1 MRPLDVFRYAFS
13 DYTSNKFKTMM
24 SSLGIIIGV
33 ASIIAILTL
42 GDGLYAGISGEFNSV
57 GADTIAILPMASM
70 IQMGNDIDS
79 KPAAHLTDLDVNSIL
94 NTSGVL
100 SVHPEISMTAD
111 VCFNNTNRSVNAMA
125 IIPSY
130 EQRFVPDIAA
140 GRFLDDSDSFS
151 VVLGNT
157 TANSTFGKQI
167 NPGDHIMLVDGE
179 TGQSHDYV
187 VAGVLNKRNLSV
199 LLGDSDSMVYMTKA
213 GLAGISS
220 QVTYSSIGAIATSAD
235 KADSTAKNINTTLT
249 ELHPEEAFSV
259 VTQSTFTKMI
269 GRIFDIIK
277 YVLAGIAGVSLV
289 VGGIGIMNV
298 MMLTVRERV
307 KEIGLMKAIGST
319 TMDVRLIFLT
329 ESALLG
335 AISGLIGV
343 LIAWMVAIVAGQLID
358 MSMPMSLQNI
368 LMGVGFGLIITVV
381 FGVYPANQA
390 AKMDPIEALRTE

>member
-1 MRPLDVFRYAFS
+1 MRPFDLLGYAFS

-42 GDGLYAGISGEFNSV
+42 GDGLYGGISSEFGSV
-57 GADTIAILPMASM
+57 GAADIAVIPQAQLMN
-70 IQMGNDIDS
+70 INGETGGN
-79 KPAAHLTDLDVNSIL
+79 PAAQLTDQDVYAIL
-94 NTSGVL
+94 NTSGVV
-100 SVHPEISMTAD
+100 SVHPQITVTAD
-111 VCFNNTNRSVNAMA
+111 MNFNNTNRSVPAVG

-140 GRFLDDSDSFS
+140 GRFLNDADSYSL
-151 VVLGNT
+151 VLGNT
-157 TANSTFGKQI
+157 TANKTFGMQI
-167 NPGDHIMLVDGE
+167 YPGDQIKLTDGK
-179 TGQSHDYV
+179 TGMSHDYTV
-187 VAGVLNKRNLSV
+187 VGILNKRNNSA
-199 LLGDSDSMVYMTKA
+199 LLGDSDSNVYMTKA
-213 GLAGISS
+213 GMTGISS
-220 QVTYSSIGAIATSAD
+220 QITYSFIGATAISAD
-235 KADSTAKNINTTLT
+235 KADATAKNINATMTAN
-249 ELHPEEAFSV
+249 HKDEAFSV

-269 GRIFDIIK
+269 ARIFDIIK

-335 AISGLIGV
+335 GISGLIGV
-343 LIAWMVAIVAGQLID
+343 IIAGIVAALAGYFID
-358 MSMPMSLQNI
+358 MSMPMSLTNV
-368 LMGVGFGLIITVV
+368 LMGVGFGLLITVV

>member
-1 MRPLDVFRYAFS
+1 MRPFDLLGYAFS

-42 GDGLYAGISGEFNSV
+42 GDGLYSGISSEFGSV
-57 GADTIAILPMASM
+57 GVADIAVIPMSLTMNFGAPG
-70 IQMGNDIDS
+70 GN
-79 KPAAHLTDLDVNSIL
+79 PAAQLTDNDVYAIL
-94 NTSGVL
+94 NTSGVVA
-100 SVHPEISMTAD
+100 VHPQISLTAD
-111 VCFNNTNRSVNAMA
+111 MRFNNTNRSVEAMA
-125 IIPSY
+125 IIPAY
-130 EQRFVPDIAA
+130 EQRLVPDISA
-140 GRFLDDSDSFS
+140 GRFLNDADSYS

-157 TANSTFGKQI
+157 TANKTFGMQI
-167 NPGDHIMLVDGE
+167 YPGDSIMLTDGK
-179 TGQSHDYV
+179 TGLSHEYV
-187 VAGVLNKRNLSV
+187 VIGVLNKRNLST
-199 LLGDSDSMVYMTKA
+199 LLGDSDSNIYMTKA
-213 GLAGISS
+213 GMAGISS
-220 QVTYSSIGAIATSAD
+220 QITYSSIGATAISAD
-235 KADSTAKNINTTLT
+235 KADATAKNINTTLAGM
-249 ELHPEEAFSV
+249 HKNEEFSV
-259 VTQSTFTKMI
+259 VTQSTFTQMI
-269 GRIFDIIK
+269 ARIFDIIK

-343 LIAWMVAIVAGQLID
+343 IIAWIVAALAGYFID
-358 MSMPMSLQNI
+358 MSMPMSLTNI